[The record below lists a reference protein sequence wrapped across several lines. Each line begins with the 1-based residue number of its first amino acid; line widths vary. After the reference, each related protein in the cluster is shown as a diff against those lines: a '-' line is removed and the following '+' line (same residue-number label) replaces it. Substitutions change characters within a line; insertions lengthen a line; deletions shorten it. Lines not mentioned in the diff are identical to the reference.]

1 MKQDELQKQTGRAG
15 QATEGDVAGE
25 AGRAAAA
32 SADCVV
38 AAALNARGAN
48 TESVGARLA
57 VAGAIYEAG
66 NARSIVESTGSQ
78 PASTRPD
85 GTLAV
90 LEPTGTRPDAAGAVL
105 EPTGTCPDA
114 ARAVPVLAGRCPNAA
129 AVAPDPAST
138 RPDATDDGIPAHA
151 IPYPLFLY
159 LGNMKVVC
167 VGGGRCAERKVESLV
182 GYGATVTV
190 IAPEATARI
199 RELAGEGSVA
209 LVERPY
215 RSGDLEGATFVIGA
229 TNNAQVNHQV
239 FLEATRRHQI
249 VNVVDDP
256 ENCNAI
262 LPSVLRRGDFQVA
275 VSTAGAAPGVAR
287 QVRRELE
294 QKFPAWYG
302 DYIDLLGEVRALIK
316 ARVVGET
323 ARRAPLYE
331 AVYACGLEE
340 RLARG
345 ERPTAE
351 EVYAWVVVPLLDG
364 RRQP

>member
-48 TESVGARLA
+48 TESVGAPLA

-66 NARSIVESTGSQ
+66 SARSVVESTGSQ

-85 GTLAV
+85 
-90 LEPTGTRPDAAGAVL
+90 AAGAVP
-105 EPTGTCPDA
+105 ERARACPDA

-129 AVAPDPAST
+129 AVVPDSAHT
-138 RPDATDDGIPAHA
+138 DPDAMGDGIPAHA

-331 AVYACGLEE
+331 AVYECGLEE
-340 RLARG
+340 RFARG

-351 EVYAWVVVPLLDG
+351 EVYVGVVVPLLDG